1 MDPRQVFPFSTL
13 SAVPPAHYLPKSF
26 PLMIFADPHP
36 LNPVASIFYKNI
48 GGGGHL
54 QFSIP
59 YHLFLITYPLFFHIL
74 AHSFP
79 LAKNSTLLFSGASA
93 LFAKSHPGWG
103 STATPACFV
112 LRGEGTT
119 LIQSLNKQTRF
130 ASGDTVKKA
139 IAQRADRYFG
149 EPPVFAMTKNY
160 LQVAVEI
167 AQEAGKIL
175 IEELSRPLDIAYKGD
190 EVDLVTQADKRSER
204 LIVERLTKYFPDH
217 AIAAEEGT
225 GHESAS
231 ASEFRWHVD
240 PLDGTTNFAHGYPC
254 FCVSIALA
262 QRDTLLAAAVFNPFY
277 HELFTAARGEGATF
291 NGKKIHVSKVTTLS
305 TSLLCTG
312 FPVRN
317 RKASPNLQYY
327 GDFTQHSHGVRRD
340 GSAALDLASVAASRF
355 DGFWEFGL
363 QKWDTA
369 AGVLLVEEAG
379 GKVSDFAGN
388 PYQLGGPVILATNGL
403 IHEEMRAM
411 ALEISRRALPAPA
424 HSAANP

>member
-1 MDPRQVFPFSTL
+1 MVKWRKPSRTASRDF
-13 SAVPPAHYLPKSF
+13 AVGGPPP
-26 PLMIFADPHP
+26 MIFVGAQHAAPELGAMQTTPSHTG
-36 LNPVASIFYKNI
+36 N
-48 GGGGHL
+48 
-54 QFSIP
+54 FSVP
-59 YHLFLITYPLFFHIL
+59 
-74 AHSFP
+74 
-79 LAKNSTLLFSGASA
+79 
-93 LFAKSHPGWG
+93 
-103 STATPACFV
+103 
-112 LRGEGTT
+112 
-119 LIQSLNKQTRF
+119 
-130 ASGDTVKKA
+130 
-139 IAQRADRYFG
+139 
-149 EPPVFAMTKNY
+149 KNY
-160 LQVAVEI
+160 LEAAVEI

-175 IEELSRPLDIAYKGD
+175 VEELSCPLDIRYKGD

-204 LIVERLTKYFPDH
+204 FIVERLTKYFPDH

-262 QRDTLLAAAVFNPFY
+262 QRDTLLAAVVFNPFY
-277 HELFTAARGEGATF
+277 NELFTAARGEGATF
-291 NGKKIHVSKVTTLS
+291 NRKKIHVSKVATLS

-317 RKASPNLQYY
+317 RKASPNLQFY

-340 GSAALDLASVAASRF
+340 GSAALDLASVATGRF

-369 AGVLLVEEAG
+369 AGVLLIEEAG

-411 ALEISRRALPAPA
+411 ALEISRRAPVAPPL
-424 HSAANP
+424 SRANS

>member
-1 MDPRQVFPFSTL
+1 MKGMTL
-13 SAVPPAHYLPKSF
+13 HRFAQREAWSAA
-26 PLMIFADPHP
+26 A
-36 LNPVASIFYKNI
+36 
-48 GGGGHL
+48 
-54 QFSIP
+54 
-59 YHLFLITYPLFFHIL
+59 
-74 AHSFP
+74 
-79 LAKNSTLLFSGASA
+79 GA
-93 LFAKSHPGWG
+93 
-103 STATPACFV
+103 
-112 LRGEGTT
+112 
-119 LIQSLNKQTRF
+119 QTRPN
-130 ASGDTVKKA
+130 ACHTRICSV
-139 IAQRADRYFG
+139 
-149 EPPVFAMTKNY
+149 PKNF
-160 LQVAVEI
+160 LEAAVEI

-175 IEELSRPLDIAYKGD
+175 VEELARPLDIRYKGD

-204 LIVERLTKYFPDH
+204 FIVERLTKHFPEH
-217 AIAAEEGT
+217 SIAAEEGT

-262 QRDTLLAAAVFNPFY
+262 QRDTLLAAAVFNPV
-277 HELFTAARGEGATF
+277 HNELFAAARGEGATF
-291 NGKKIHVSKVTTLS
+291 NGKKIHVSKNATLS

-327 GDFTQHSHGVRRD
+327 GEFTQCSHGVRRD
-340 GSAALDLASVAASRF
+340 GSAALDLACVATGRF

-369 AGVLLVEEAG
+369 AGVLLIEEAG

-388 PYQLGGPVILATNGL
+388 PYKLGGPVVLATNGL

-411 ALEISRRALPAPA
+411 ATEISRRAP
-424 HSAANP
+424 ANP